1 MQIVRQSCMAKL
13 MMQNNIVVTL
23 APKAKVVL

>member
-13 MMQNNIVVTL
+13 VKQNNIVVTL